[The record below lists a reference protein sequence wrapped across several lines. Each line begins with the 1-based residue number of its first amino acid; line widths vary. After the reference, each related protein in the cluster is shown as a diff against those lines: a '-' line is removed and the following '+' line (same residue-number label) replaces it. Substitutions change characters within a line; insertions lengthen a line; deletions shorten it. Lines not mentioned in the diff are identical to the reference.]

1 MKIKNGDLTI
11 RYSLRR
17 ATVMILF
24 DKIKQK
30 QKQTFLIILEQRTGD
45 GQHIEGNNGLILM
58 SLLQKKTIKVLK

>member
-17 ATVMILF
+17 ATAMILF

-30 QKQTFLIILEQRTGD
+30 QKQTAFIILEQRTGD
-45 GQHIEGNNGLILM
+45 WHNIEGDNGLN
-58 SLLQKKTIKVLK
+58 VV

>member
-17 ATVMILF
+17 ATAMILF

-30 QKQTFLIILEQRTGD
+30 QKQTVFIILEQQTGD
-45 GQHIEGNNGLILM
+45 WHNIEGDNGLN
-58 SLLQKKTIKVLK
+58 VV

>member
-17 ATVMILF
+17 ATAMILF

-30 QKQTFLIILEQRTGD
+30 QKQKQTVFIILEQQTGD
-45 GQHIEGNNGLILM
+45 WHNIEGDNGLN
-58 SLLQKKTIKVLK
+58 VV